1 MELRLDTEKISKARE
16 LSSRIVYEVMQY
28 INHHTTVSVERSYL
42 RLLGLDGTD
51 ANGVPLPN
59 MLVKQLQDGGVLSRG
74 ACYWVANAMHNHGL
88 SLQEIALQA
97 AEGKLN
103 LLAGEQND
111 PQVVLPLLQN
121 LSENA
126 IKQIDR
132 QREERERLQQ
142 ELGKGNEPLLY
153 IIVATGDIHA
163 DTAQAKAGV
172 MQGADIVA
180 VIRHTAQSL
189 LDYVPYSATSGG
201 VGGTYATQEN
211 FRIMRQAMDEAGRE
225 VGKYIMVTNYCSGL
239 CMPEIAVMGALER
252 LDVMLNDSMYGII
265 FRDINM
271 RRTLIDQYISRM
283 LNGYAGIIINTG
295 EDNYLT
301 TADAYEKAHT
311 VIASQLINECFAMES
326 GLKEEQIG
334 LGHAFEINPNKK
346 DSLLIELAQ
355 AQLVRQLFP
364 NSPIKYMPPTKHMTG
379 NIFKGHVQNTLF
391 NLTSILTGQS
401 IHLLGMLTEALHTPH
416 LQDRYLS
423 VENARYVF
431 DAAGGLAN
439 ELTIKPGG
447 LMEQRATQVLDEAVA
462 MLEEI
467 ASLGLMEAIRQGMFA
482 DISRKPDGGKGQE
495 GVIAKSPDYYT
506 PFIDLLRGKEVP
518 HGSNAS

>member
-1 MELRLDTEKISKARE
+1 MELRLNQEKIGKARE
-16 LSSRIVYEVMQY
+16 LSQNIVAEVMRY
-28 INHHTTVSVERSYL
+28 IENHTTVSVERSYL

-51 ANGVPLPN
+51 SNGVPLPN
-59 MLVKQLQDGGVLSRG
+59 VVVNQLLEGDLLSHG
-74 ACYWVANAMHNHGL
+74 ACYWVANSMYNHGL
-88 SLQEIALQA
+88 SLQETALRT

-103 LLAGEQND
+103 LLNGKQNRPD
-111 PQVVLPLLQN
+111 VVLPLL
-121 LSENA
+121 EKPA
-126 IKQIDR
+126 KQAVAKIDS
-132 QREERERLQQ
+132 QREARERLQQ
-142 ELGKGNEPLLY
+142 ELGKGSEPLLY

-163 DTAQAKAGV
+163 DISQAKAGV

-189 LDYVPYSATSGG
+189 LDYVPYSAASGG

-211 FRIMRQAMDEAGRE
+211 FSIMRRAMDEAGHAA
-225 VGKYIMVTNYCSGL
+225 GKYIMVTNYCSGL

-271 RRTLIDQYISRM
+271 RRTMVDQYVSR
-283 LNGYAGIIINTG
+283 LINGYAGIIINTG

-301 TADAYEKAHT
+301 TADAYEQGHT
-311 VIASQLINECFAMES
+311 VIASQFINERFALVS

-334 LGHAFEINPNKK
+334 LGHAFEISPDKK
-346 DSLLIELAQ
+346 DSLLLEIAQ
-355 AQLVRQLFP
+355 AQLIRQLFP
-364 NSPIKYMPPTKHMTG
+364 RSPIKYMPPTKHMTG

-391 NLTSILTGQS
+391 NLASALTGQS

-431 DAAGGLAN
+431 DAAGSLAN
-439 ELTIKPGG
+439 ELQIKPGG
-447 LMEQRATQVLDEAVA
+447 LMEQRAAKVLHDAVT

-467 ASLGLMEAIRQGMFA
+467 NSLGLMEAISRGMFA
-482 DISRKPDGGKGQE
+482 DTPRKPDGGKGLE
-495 GVIAKSPDYYT
+495 GVIAKSADYYT
-506 PFIDLLRGKEVP
+506 PFIDLLRER
-518 HGSNAS
+518 S